1 MGLKIEVENDKETLT
16 LINKLMGSNS
26 SQISLQVIN
35 TKKHRKL
42 LRIIFKI

>member
-26 SQISLQVIN
+26 SQIRKVYKVIN
-35 TKKHRKL
+35 TKTEN
-42 LRIIFKI
+42 F